1 MKYLTGPELQEY
13 LRNLPYGGLHKMAK
27 ETGMIYQSLSRIK
40 VGKTINPTWETIKK
54 VSEYKA
60 SQENKNEWIEW
71 NGGSRPIINGL
82 RCDLKFRNGDVYE
95 YENSD
100 DWPWTHTGNGED
112 IVAYRKA
119 YG

>member
-13 LRNLPYGGLHKMAK
+13 LRSLPYGGLHKMAK

-60 SQENKNEWIEW
+60 SQEVE
-71 NGGSRPIINGL
+71 G
-82 RCDLKFRNGDVYE
+82 
-95 YENSD
+95 
-100 DWPWTHTGNGED
+100 
-112 IVAYRKA
+112 
-119 YG
+119 